1 MDISEQN
8 KIASILSKQTNIKF
22 AYIFGSA
29 LKNKTRYGSDL
40 DIAIYF
46 NNEPDLLTIGELVFK
61 LEKEVEKKIDLIKLN
76 NLDKSNPCLAYSVLS
91 KGIVVYPGDE
101 KTFIE
106 FKRSVLLHY
115 LDFKF
120 VRDMFDASFNKRLS
134 SNKFAVFDK

>member
-1 MDISEQN
+1 MEISVQN
-8 KIASILSKQTNIKF
+8 KIALILSKQTNIKF

-40 DIAIYF
+40 DIALYF
-46 NNEPDLLTIGELVFK
+46 ENEPDLLTIGELAIQ
-61 LEKEVEKKIDLIKLN
+61 LEKEVEKKIDLIMLN

-91 KGIVVYPGDE
+91 KGIVVYTRDE
-101 KTFIE
+101 NTFKE

-115 LDFKF
+115 LDFKY
-120 VRDMFDASFNKRLS
+120 VRDMFDTAFNKRLS